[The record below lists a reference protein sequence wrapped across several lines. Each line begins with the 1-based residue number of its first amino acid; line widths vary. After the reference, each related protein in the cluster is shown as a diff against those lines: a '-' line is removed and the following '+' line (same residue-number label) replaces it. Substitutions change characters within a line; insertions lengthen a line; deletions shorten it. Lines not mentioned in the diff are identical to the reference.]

1 MIGLRETGKSSSP
14 QSNSLFLGF
23 YSSGLA
29 SMLYAHVLPPP
40 HIRSTSLIN
49 ARYCLAVK
57 SMGIYYVG
65 WLRWQLPSY
74 FPPKGTISVEIVSVW
89 SSHNSAE
96 LARMYLTFGHCKLFC
111 YAPCP
116 HFLFFGIGLYLG
128 TIDQP
133 SLFFLISTTALVL
146 QLLMFCDLQPAALRC
161 PAPLV
166 FLLASVPKVGRG
178 GRGGFTNADSQST
191 SRCTA
196 ATPLLRV
203 RNHLNNI
210 LRLLLGPLLGL

>member
-1 MIGLRETGKSSSP
+1 
-14 QSNSLFLGF
+14 
-23 YSSGLA
+23 
-29 SMLYAHVLPPP
+29 
-40 HIRSTSLIN
+40 
-49 ARYCLAVK
+49 
-57 SMGIYYVG
+57 
-65 WLRWQLPSY
+65 
-74 FPPKGTISVEIVSVW
+74 
-89 SSHNSAE
+89 
-96 LARMYLTFGHCKLFC
+96 MYLTFGHCRLFC

-146 QLLMFCDLQPAALRC
+146 QLLMFCDLQPAALRR

-166 FLLASVPKVGRG
+166 FLLASIPKVGRG
-178 GRGGFTNADSQST
+178 GGGGGFTNVDGQST

-210 LRLLLGPLLGL
+210 LRLLLGPLLAL